1 MTVRQGPLDDNHLYL
16 TGWKLVIALIIVAAV
31 AIITVWITQSVESA
45 VLMVAPLLVVLG
57 VDRYR
62 G

>member
-1 MTVRQGPLDDNHLYL
+1 MTVRQGRLEDNGPYL
-16 TGWKLVIALIIVAAV
+16 NGWKLVIALVIIAAV
-31 AIITVWITQSVESA
+31 AIITLWIKQSVEAA
-45 VLMVAPLLVVLG
+45 VLMVAPFLVVLG